1 MIMPGRGRAS
11 EIIDAADFGIIWEAY
26 VMAHQLEAMIIQEM
40 LDILLV
46 AGDKIVQTQDFPPF
60 ADQTVAKMRP

>member
-1 MIMPGRGRAS
+1 
-11 EIIDAADFGIIWEAY
+11 
-26 VMAHQLEAMIIQEM
+26 MAHQLEAMIIQEM

-46 AGDKIVQTQDFPPF
+46 AGDKNVQTQDFPSF

>member
-1 MIMPGRGRAS
+1 MPGRGRAS
-11 EIIDAADFGIIWEAY
+11 EFIDAADFGIIWKAY
-26 VMAHQLEAMIIQEM
+26 VMAHQLEAMIIHEM
-40 LDILLV
+40 LDIFLV